1 MERGKGSTGGNLGE
15 GKHEEKKKGDAQLL
29 KGRGNKLEDEKGAEA
44 ELASAE
50 LS

>member
-15 GKHEEKKKGDAQLL
+15 RKHEEKKKGDAQLINA
-29 KGRGNKLEDEKGAEA
+29 RGKKLEEEKGAEA
-44 ELASAE
+44 K